1 MSLLQI
7 LEPGSTSETPI
18 ALRRAVGI
26 DLGTTHSL
34 VATVE
39 ADGSAHILLDEAGA
53 ALLPSVVSFLPDG
66 GLRVGRAAQALAGA
80 HPRTTFRSI
89 KRFMGRGAVD
99 VDAAGPL
106 PYDLAADEGPV
117 RFHTPRGPLS
127 PVEISA
133 EILKSLRQRAEIALG
148 GPLEGAVITVPAYF
162 DDAQR
167 QATRDAARLA
177 GIEVLRLLNEPTA
190 AAVAYGLDN
199 ASEGVYAIYDL
210 GGGTFDLSVLR
221 LRQGVFEVLATAG
234 NTALGG
240 DDFDRRLA
248 DAFVAETGLALTP
261 AGYGELLTQA
271 RSVKEALTSTEVVEI
286 VLDSDTGTSTV
297 RQISRDRFA
306 ELTADLV
313 EKTLQL
319 TRRALRD
326 AGFTPE
332 QIDGVVL
339 VGGASRMPQV
349 RAAVARCFGR
359 PPLTDLDP
367 DQVVALGAARQADV
381 LAGNRRDG
389 ADWLLLDVIP
399 LSLGI
404 ETMGGLVEK
413 IIPRNSTIP
422 IARAQDFTTFKDG
435 QSAMSLHVLQGER
448 DLAADCRSL
457 ARFELRGIPPLAAGA
472 ARIQVLFQVDADGL
486 VSVSATEQTTGVAA
500 QVVVKPSYGLS
511 DEDIT
516 RMLADSLAHAGDDA
530 AARILAEQKVEAR
543 RLIEATRAALNAD
556 GAALLD
562 DAEIATLLQA
572 LEGLESTLAGND
584 SAAITAAKADL
595 ERLTDPFAA
604 RRMDHNIRTALAGR
618 RVGEIGG

>member
-7 LEPGSTSETPI
+7 LEPGSTSETPV

-39 ADGSAHILLDEAGA
+39 ADGSARILLDETGA

-89 KRFMGRGAVD
+89 KRFMGRGAAD
-99 VDAAGPL
+99 VGAAGPL
-106 PYDLAADEGPV
+106 PYDLATDEGPV

-167 QATRDAARLA
+167 QATREAARLA

-248 DAFVAETGLALTP
+248 DAFVSETGLALTP

-457 ARFELRGIPPLAAGA
+457 ARFDLRGIPPLAAGA

>member
-7 LEPGSTSETPI
+7 LEPGTASETPI
-18 ALRRAVGI
+18 ARRRAVGI

-34 VATVE
+34 VATIDE
-39 ADGSAHILLDEAGA
+39 DGSSRILPDETGA
-53 ALLPSVVSFLPDG
+53 ALLPSVVSFLSDG
-66 GLRVGRAAQALAGA
+66 GIQVGRAAQALASA

-89 KRFMGRGAVD
+89 KRFMGRGAAD
-99 VDAAGPL
+99 ADAAGEL
-106 PYDLAADEGPV
+106 PYELAPGEGTV
-117 RFHTPRGPLS
+117 RFRTARGALS

-133 EILKSLRQRAEIALG
+133 EILKVLRLRAEAALG
-148 GPLEGAVITVPAYF
+148 GPIEGAVITVPAYF
-162 DDAQR
+162 DDGQR

-177 GIEVLRLLNEPTA
+177 GIDVLRLLNEPTA

-248 DAFVAETGLALTP
+248 DWFVSETDLALTP

-271 RSVKEALTSTEVVEI
+271 RRVKEALSSAEAVEI
-286 VLDSDTGTSTV
+286 ALDTGAGAPAV
-297 RQISRDRFA
+297 RQITRNRFA

-326 AGFTPE
+326 AGFTPD

-349 RAAVARCFGR
+349 RVAIATCFGR
-359 PPLTDLDP
+359 SPLTDLDP

-457 ARFELRGIPPLAAGA
+457 ARFELRGIPPMAAGA

-500 QVVVKPSYGLS
+500 QVTVKPSYGLS

-530 AARILAEQKVEAR
+530 AARILAEQKVEAE
-543 RLIEATRAALNAD
+543 RLIEATRAALNTD

-562 DAEIATLLQA
+562 DAEIAALLGA
-572 LEGLESTLAGND
+572 LQRLDATLAGSD

>member
-7 LEPGSTSETPI
+7 LEPGSTSETPV

-39 ADGSAHILLDEAGA
+39 ADGSARILLDEAGA

-66 GLRVGRAAQALAGA
+66 GVQVGRAAQALAGA

-89 KRFMGRGAVD
+89 KRFMGRGAAD
-99 VDAAGPL
+99 VGAAGPL

-271 RSVKEALTSTEVVEI
+271 RSVKEALTATEVVEI
-286 VLDSDTGTSTV
+286 VLDSGAGAPAV

-332 QIDGVVL
+332 QVDGVVL

-584 SAAITAAKADL
+584 GAAITAAKADL

>member
-1 MSLLQI
+1 VSLLQI
-7 LEPGSTSETPI
+7 LEPGSAAEAPA

-34 VATVE
+34 VATIAE
-39 ADGSAHILLDEAGA
+39 DGGSRILLDDKGA

-66 GLRVGRAAQALAGA
+66 QVRVGCPAQTLAGA

-89 KRFMGRGAVD
+89 KRFMGRGAAD
-99 VDAAGPL
+99 AGAAGAL

-133 EILKSLRQRAEIALG
+133 EILRVLRQRAEAALG
-148 GPLEGAVITVPAYF
+148 GPLDGAVITVPAYF
-162 DDAQR
+162 DDGQR

-199 ASEGVYAIYDL
+199 GSEGVYAIYDL

-221 LRQGVFEVLATAG
+221 LRRGVFEVLATAG

-248 DAFVAETGLALTP
+248 DWFVAETGLALTP

-271 RSVKEALTSTEVVEI
+271 RRVKEALSSAEAEDI
-286 VLDSDTGTSTV
+286 ALDTGGAPAV
-297 RQISRDRFA
+297 RQISRARFA

-326 AGFTPE
+326 AGVSPD
-332 QIDGVVL
+332 QVDGVVL

-349 RAAVARCFGR
+349 RAAVARCFGK

-389 ADWLLLDVIP
+389 QDWLLLDVIP

-457 ARFELRGIPPLAAGA
+457 ARFELRGIPPMAAGA

-486 VSVSATEQTTGVAA
+486 VSVAATEQTTGVAA
-500 QVVVKPSYGLS
+500 QVTVKPSYGLS

-516 RMLADSLAHAGDDA
+516 RMLADSLAHAQDDA
-530 AARILAEQKVEAR
+530 AARILAEQKVEAE
-543 RLIEATRAALNAD
+543 RLLEATRAALNAD
-556 GAALLD
+556 GAELLD
-562 DAEIATLLQA
+562 DAEIAALLQA
-572 LEGLESTLAGND
+572 LQRLEAALAGSD
-584 SAAITAAKADL
+584 GAAIGAARAEL
-595 ERLTDPFAA
+595 ERRTDPFAA

-618 RVGEIGG
+618 QVGDLGS

>member
-7 LEPGSTSETPI
+7 QEPGAASAEPV
-18 ALRRAVGI
+18 LRRLAVGI

-34 VATVE
+34 VATIDNGRARV
-39 ADGSAHILLDEAGA
+39 LLDEAGE
-53 ALLPSVVSFLPDG
+53 ALLPSVVGFQSDG
-66 GLRVGRAAQALAGA
+66 RARVGRDARDATDSPVA
-80 HPRTTFRSI
+80 TFRSI
-89 KRFMGRGAVD
+89 KRFMGRGTAD
-99 VDAAGPL
+99 LAQAGPM
-106 PYDLAADEGPV
+106 PHQVVEGEGGMI
-117 RFHTPRGPLS
+117 RFDTPRGPLS

-133 EILKSLRQRAEIALG
+133 EILNVLRARAEAALG
-148 GPLEGAVITVPAYF
+148 GPLHGAVITVPAYF
-162 DDAQR
+162 DDGQR

-190 AAVAYGLDN
+190 AAVAYGLDKG
-199 ASEGVYAIYDL
+199 SEGVFAIYDL
-210 GGGTFDLSVLR
+210 GGGTFDLSILR

-248 DAFVAETGLALTP
+248 DWFLAEMDLALTP
-261 AGYGELLTQA
+261 AAYSELLA
-271 RSVKEALTSTEVVEI
+271 RARRAKEALTRVEA
-286 VLDSDTGTSTV
+286 VELAFDAGDG
-297 RQISRDRFA
+297 RRHECRISRARFA

-313 EKTLQL
+313 QKTLTP

-326 AGFTPE
+326 AGLATE
-332 QIDGVVL
+332 QVDGVVL

-349 RAAVARCFGR
+349 RAAVAEFFGK

-367 DQVVALGAARQADV
+367 DQVVALGAAIQANV
-381 LAGNRRDG
+381 LAGNRDG
-389 ADWLLLDVIP
+389 DDWLLLDVIP

-413 IIPRNSTIP
+413 IIPRNSTLP

-435 QSAMSLHVLQGER
+435 QTAMSLHVVQGER

-457 ARFELRGIPPLAAGA
+457 ARFELRSIPPLAAGA

-486 VSVSATEQTTGVAA
+486 VSVSAAEQTTGTCAE
-500 QVVVKPSYGLS
+500 VVVKPSYGLT
-511 DEDIT
+511 DGDIT
-516 RMLADSLAHAGDDA
+516 RMLADSLAHARDDA
-530 AARILAEQKVEAR
+530 AARILAERKVEAG

-562 DAEIATLLQA
+562 DAETAAMLLA
-572 LEGLESTLAGND
+572 LQRLEDSLAGSD
-584 SAAITAAKADL
+584 GEAISLAKSSLDA
-595 ERLTDPFAA
+595 LTDPFAA
-604 RRMDHNIRTALAGR
+604 RRMDHNIRAALAGR
-618 RVGEIGG
+618 RVQEIGG